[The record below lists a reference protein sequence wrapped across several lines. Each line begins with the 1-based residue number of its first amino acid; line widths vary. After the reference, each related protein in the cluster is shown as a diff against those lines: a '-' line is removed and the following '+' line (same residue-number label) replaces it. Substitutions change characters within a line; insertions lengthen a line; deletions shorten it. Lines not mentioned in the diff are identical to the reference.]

1 MATGMVNT
9 SAMQQNKPASQPA
22 AQAPVLRSGEKTAM
36 EIAGSD
42 KSKIKT
48 YYHQLPGARFIMPD
62 GLELTFMGGMFATD
76 RPEII
81 AELDKVVD
89 RPASMI
95 CSHAPGALAE
105 MVAKDATAADQVQ
118 L

>member
-9 SAMQQNKPASQPA
+9 AAMQQNKPATQPA

-36 EIAGSD
+36 EIAGTD
-42 KSKIKT
+42 KSKVKT

-76 RPEII
+76 HEEII
-81 AELDKVVD
+81 AELEKVAD

-95 CSHAPGALAE
+95 TRRAPGSLAALVAQNAE
-105 MVAKDATAADQVQ
+105 AAEQVQ
-118 L
+118 V

>member
-9 SAMQQNKPASQPA
+9 AALQQNKPAQQPA
-22 AQAPVLRSGEKTAM
+22 EQAPVLRSGEKTAM
-36 EIAGSD
+36 EIAGTD
-42 KSKIKT
+42 KSKVKT

-76 RPEII
+76 HPEII
-81 AELDKVVD
+81 SELEKVAD

-95 CSHAPGALAE
+95 TRRAPGALAD
-105 MVAKDATAADQVQ
+105 MVAKEAAAADQVQ

>member
-9 SAMQQNKPASQPA
+9 AAMQQNKPAAQTQ
-22 AQAPVLRSGEKTAM
+22 QAPVLRSGEKTAM
-36 EIAGSD
+36 EIAGTD
-42 KSKIKT
+42 KSKVKT

-76 RPEII
+76 HEEII
-81 AELDKVVD
+81 AELEKVAD

-95 CSHAPGALAE
+95 TRRAPGSLAALVAQNAE
-105 MVAKDATAADQVQ
+105 AAAQVQ
-118 L
+118 V